1 MSRVSDPDLYY
12 YSPWVERPRITW
24 PNNAR
29 VAFWVAPNVEFYE
42 LLPPQ
47 GPGRSAYPR
56 PAPDIGMYTIR
67 DYGNRVGFWRMAE
80 MLDDYKIRASISLNV
95 AVFDHL
101 PEIARACT
109 ERDWELFS
117 HGIYNTRYLYGMSEA
132 QELSVIEDVKA
143 TIFRHS
149 GQKLDGW
156 LSPALSNTPQTMEL
170 LVRAGVKYTLD
181 LLIDDQPQPLK
192 LKSGRLVSLP
202 YSLETNDWT
211 GLNILG
217 LPPREYTRLICAQ
230 FDRLYREGEKSG
242 TVMALPIHP
251 WMIGFPHRVE
261 PLREALDYIC
271 GHAGVWMA
279 TGREIADWYLDHHYD
294 AALAQQ
300 KRLAG
305 E

>member
-1 MSRVSDPDLYY
+1 MNRVSDPDLYY

-42 LLPPQ
+42 LMPPQ

-67 DYGNRVGFWRMAE
+67 DYGNRVGFWRMAA

-101 PEIARACT
+101 PEIAKACT

-132 QELSVIEDVKA
+132 QELAVIEDVKA

-170 LVRAGVKYTLD
+170 LVRRRQVHPRFVDRRPAAAAQAEVGPPGEPALFAGDQRLDRPQHSRPAAARIHAPDLRPVRPPVPRGRTLGHGD
-181 LLIDDQPQPLK
+181 GIADPSVD
-192 LKSGRLVSLP
+192 
-202 YSLETNDWT
+202 
-211 GLNILG
+211 
-217 LPPREYTRLICAQ
+217 
-230 FDRLYREGEKSG
+230 DRLSASRRTLARG
-242 TVMALPIHP
+242 T
-251 WMIGFPHRVE
+251 
-261 PLREALDYIC
+261 
-271 GHAGVWMA
+271 
-279 TGREIADWYLDHHYD
+279 
-294 AALAQQ
+294 
-300 KRLAG
+300 
-305 E
+305 